1 MKRNTGCNSHHGCP
15 PSIQCDEA
23 KTIRVDCDNE
33 SFQPHGNKLKFPV
46 ADIPVALAEVEL
58 QVVVESDIYLPTA
71 AKEIKHMRRN
81 VSLTQCKAIRSAMD
95 YKKVKL
101 FISGVVHK
109 NIQYVEQ
116 CSGMLK
122 DYSVD
127 VPFTCSQAVK
137 VFNKPDF
144 EHLSQKNAV
153 NERRFIDK
161 KGHGADRCTSGAFTY
176 EYYNEPIECKLLAS
190 FVNDLDLFKDF
201 DNWGRFSRITEKME
215 VGLFL
220 KLLQKQQVDLEHSYG
235 HKEYEESS
243 SSSSSSSSY
252 HESGYDMGYE
262 PKSMKDRMSELH
274 KYNES

>member
-15 PSIQCDEA
+15 PSLQCDEA
-23 KTIRVDCDNE
+23 KTIRVDCDSD
-33 SFQPHGNKLKFPV
+33 SFYPNGNTLKYPV
-46 ADIPVALAEVEL
+46 ADIPVVLSEVEL
-58 QVVVESDIYLPTA
+58 QVEVESDIYLPTA

-81 VSLTQCKAIRSAMD
+81 VSLTQCKAIRSKMD

-101 FISGVVHK
+101 YISGIVHK

-116 CSGMLK
+116 CSGILR

-127 VPFTCSQAVK
+127 VPFTCSQSVH
-137 VFNKPDF
+137 VHNYPDF

-153 NERRFIDK
+153 YERRFIDK

-201 DNWGRFSRITEKME
+201 DNWGRFSKITEKAE
-215 VGLFL
+215 VGLFF
-220 KLLQKQQVDLEHSYG
+220 KLLQKQQVDLGCSYG
-235 HKEYEESS
+235 SKEYEESS
-243 SSSSSSSSY
+243 SSSSSSS
-252 HESGYDMGYE
+252 ESGYDMNYK

-274 KYNES
+274 KNYEG